1 MTEKFFDESGNEVE
15 FEIVGK
21 FEIDNKA
28 YAVLESL
35 DGQSTY
41 ILRIKEDKDGEYLEG
56 IGDAELKEAIEAYEE
71 LTEKGN
77 ENGFKHWIRKEK
89 IKRKRL

>member
-1 MTEKFFDESGNEVE
+1 MTEKFFDENGNEVE
-15 FEIVGK
+15 FEIIGK

-28 YAVLESL
+28 YAVLESTE
-35 DGQSTY
+35 DESTY

-71 LTEKGN
+71 LLEKGK
-77 ENGFKHWIRKEK
+77 EDGSKCWICKEK
-89 IKRKRL
+89 IKREWI